1 MTTLHVLDQIK
12 IHETVISFATKDLGA
27 LQESFRDAHFPPAF
41 LNWLLPRCDWAGSI
55 SYHVDTREW
64 EMRVS
69 VCANM
74 VSEMTFNL
82 GGAIY
87 RKHNQATITQYP
99 SVTDSNRIVIEV
111 HFQ

>member
-1 MTTLHVLDQIK
+1 MFTNVLDQIE
-12 IHETVISFATKDLGA
+12 IRDTTISFATKDLGA
-27 LQESFRDAHFPPAF
+27 LQESFRDAHLPAAF

-55 SYHVDTREW
+55 VYHVDTRKW

-69 VCANM
+69 VRASM

-87 RKHNQATITQYP
+87 RKHDHATITQYP
-99 SVTDSNRIVIEV
+99 CVTDPNRIVIEV